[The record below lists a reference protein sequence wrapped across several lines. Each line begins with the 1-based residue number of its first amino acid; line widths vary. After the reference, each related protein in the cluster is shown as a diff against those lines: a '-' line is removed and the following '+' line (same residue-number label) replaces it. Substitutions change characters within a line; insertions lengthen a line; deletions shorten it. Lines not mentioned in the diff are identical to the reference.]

1 MTLQLDEKD
10 SDIVK
15 KRKGEF
21 PEWKPRPSKRKNIDF
36 EKLRELYMN
45 KNSVQNCN
53 NVIKEPDFEV
63 VSGDISLSQVSKTFE
78 SNSDSDSDSYYASLK
93 NPKSKSFSK
102 KIRLTRPLD
111 QSESKSDSEMVSNAS
126 DNDMDISVA
135 KGNTVKGF
143 GRNDKKSSADTTVL
157 KASISQQDANNAMS
171 DRNKK
176 PKIKPFG
183 GTKILYETTTLENR
197 NLSSEK
203 ETDKSCVFGTGHLP
217 SAKVKLNNKQKLQTH
232 NSKMLRDINSKDK
245 TAVAANK
252 IYNSINAKKVKE
264 VPKHVNKITESLF
277 KNSEDQ
283 DGNVSASSADTDEII
298 NRAKS
303 GTPSK
308 TSNDFQS
315 SFTDLEKLNSKT
327 KSNVARSTMNSSLNL
342 SIVDEFSGGLIKGEI
357 PMDNESS
364 CDNSADD
371 SDESDFEK
379 FALRES
385 QRIKHMMEKE
395 LSRTLQNDTVKNIND
410 KTVVRDES
418 SNNLLLDN
426 SEDRNSTRHESEVDS
441 NESVVDSNESE
452 VDSSEN
458 VGDSNESV
466 VDSNESEVDSN
477 ESEVDSSESEVDSN
491 DSVGNSSESVVDSND
506 IVVDGNES
514 EMDSSDNIVDSNDS
528 VVDGNESEV
537 DSSENVVDSN
547 DSVVDSNDNVV
558 DSNDSVVDSN
568 ESEMDGNESEV
579 DSSESVVDSNESV
592 VDSNEIV
599 VDGNESEVD
608 SSESVVDSNDSVG
621 DSSDCVVDS
630 SNSALEIDENDVHNK
645 TASDSGSNESDLDTD
660 NSGSDSDTGGNDSDD
675 ENDSESS
682 ESCFNTDD
690 NNSDSSGN
698 DSDDE
703 NSDSSNKRDLDNCV
717 KKQVQRDEK
726 SQKQESLQ
734 LQPKQVTVET
744 NKKTFAKENAKLTK
758 EIKQLPKPSKKAQK
772 EGKQDVDTNKKRLE
786 SVKQRQMENQAQKTA
801 IKKALANIVRPS
813 YVF

>member
-45 KNSVQNCN
+45 NNSVQNCN

-143 GRNDKKSSADTTVL
+143 GRNDKKSSANTTVL

-342 SIVDEFSGGLIKGEI
+342 SIVDEFSSGLIKGEI

-364 CDNSADD
+364 CDNSTDD

-537 DSSENVVDSN
+537 DSSENVVDN
-547 DSVVDSNDNVV
+547 NDNVV

-703 NSDSSNKRDLDNCV
+703 NSDLSNKRDLDNCV

>member
-1 MTLQLDEKD
+1 MTLQLDVKD

-21 PEWKPRPSKRKNIDF
+21 PEWKPSPSKRKNIDF

-45 KNSVQNCN
+45 NNSVQNCK

-63 VSGDISLSQVSKTFE
+63 VSGDIGLSQVRKTFE
-78 SNSDSDSDSYYASLK
+78 SKSDSDSDSYYASLK

-111 QSESKSDSEMVSNAS
+111 QSESKSDSEMVSNES
-126 DNDMDISVA
+126 HNDMDISVA
-135 KGNTVKGF
+135 KGDTVKGF
-143 GRNDKKSSADTTVL
+143 DRNDKKGSADTTVL

-183 GTKILYETTTLENR
+183 GTKILYETTALENT

-203 ETDKSCVFGTGHLP
+203 ETDKSCVVGTAQLP
-217 SAKVKLNNKQKLQTH
+217 SAKVKLNNKQKLQTR
-232 NSKMLRDINSKDK
+232 NSKMLIDIKSTDK
-245 TAVAANK
+245 TAVVANK
-252 IYNSINAKKVKE
+252 ISNSINAKQIKE
-264 VPKHVNKITESLF
+264 VPKHVNKITESLS

-298 NRAKS
+298 NRSKS

-315 SFTDLEKLNSKT
+315 SFTDLKKQNSKT

-342 SIVDEFSGGLIKGEI
+342 SIVDEFSSGLIKGEI

-364 CDNSADD
+364 CDNSTDD
-371 SDESDFEK
+371 SDENDFEK

-385 QRIKHMMEKE
+385 QRIKHIKEKG
-395 LSRTLQNDTVKNIND
+395 LSRTLQNDTLFKIDRVKNIND
-410 KTVVRDES
+410 KAVVRKES

-426 SEDRNSTRHESEVDS
+426 SEDRNSTRNESEVDS

-458 VGDSNESV
+458 VGDSKESV

-477 ESEVDSSESEVDSN
+477 ESEVNSSESEVDSN
-491 DSVGNSSESVVDSND
+491 ESVGNSNESVMDSNDSVVDD
-506 IVVDGNES
+506 NES
-514 EMDSSDNIVDSNDS
+514 EVDSSDNVVDSNDS
-528 VVDGNESEV
+528 VVDGNESE
-537 DSSENVVDSN
+537 
-547 DSVVDSNDNVV
+547 
-558 DSNDSVVDSN
+558 
-568 ESEMDGNESEV
+568 M

-592 VDSNEIV
+592 VDSN
-599 VDGNESEVD
+599 
-608 SSESVVDSNDSVG
+608 DSVG
-621 DSSDCVVDS
+621 ESSDCVMDS

-660 NSGSDSDTGGNDSDD
+660 NSGSDSDTSGNDSDD

-703 NSDSSNKRDLDNCV
+703 NSDLSNKSDINNCV

-726 SQKQESLQ
+726 SQKKESLQ
-734 LQPKQVTVET
+734 LQPKQVSVET

-758 EIKQLPKPSKKAQK
+758 EIKQLPESTKPSKKAQK

>member
-45 KNSVQNCN
+45 NNSVQNCN

-126 DNDMDISVA
+126 HNDMDISVA
-135 KGNTVKGF
+135 KGNTVKGL
-143 GRNDKKSSADTTVL
+143 GRNHKKGSADTTVL

-183 GTKILYETTTLENR
+183 GTKILYETTTLNNR

-203 ETDKSCVFGTGHLP
+203 ETDKSCVFGTGQLP

-252 IYNSINAKKVKE
+252 ISNSINAKKVKE

-298 NRAKS
+298 NRSKS

-342 SIVDEFSGGLIKGEI
+342 SIVDEFSSGLIKGEI

-395 LSRTLQNDTVKNIND
+395 LSRTLQNDTLFKIDRVKNIND

-452 VDSSEN
+452 VDS
-458 VGDSNESV
+458 
-466 VDSNESEVDSN
+466 NESEVDS
-477 ESEVDSSESEVDSN
+477 
-491 DSVGNSSESVVDSND
+491 
-506 IVVDGNES
+506 
-514 EMDSSDNIVDSNDS
+514 
-528 VVDGNESEV
+528 
-537 DSSENVVDSN
+537 
-547 DSVVDSNDNVV
+547 
-558 DSNDSVVDSN
+558 
-568 ESEMDGNESEV
+568 
-579 DSSESVVDSNESV
+579 
-592 VDSNEIV
+592 
-599 VDGNESEVD
+599 NESEVD

-703 NSDSSNKRDLDNCV
+703 NSDLSNKRDLDNCV

-734 LQPKQVTVET
+734 LQPKQITVET

>member
-45 KNSVQNCN
+45 NNSVQNCN

-197 NLSSEK
+197 NLRSEK

-342 SIVDEFSGGLIKGEI
+342 SIVDEFSSGLIKGEI

-441 NESVVDSNESE
+441 SESVVDSNDS
-452 VDSSEN
+452 VGDSSEN

-537 DSSENVVDSN
+537 DSSENVVDN
-547 DSVVDSNDNVV
+547 NDNVV

-703 NSDSSNKRDLDNCV
+703 NSDLSNKRDLDNCV

>member
-342 SIVDEFSGGLIKGEI
+342 SIVDEFSSGLIKGEI

-491 DSVGNSSESVVDSND
+491 DS
-506 IVVDGNES
+506 

-537 DSSENVVDSN
+537 DSSEN
-547 DSVVDSNDNVV
+547 
-558 DSNDSVVDSN
+558 
-568 ESEMDGNESEV
+568 
-579 DSSESVVDSNESV
+579 VVDSNESV

-703 NSDSSNKRDLDNCV
+703 NSDLSNKRDLDNCV

>member
-342 SIVDEFSGGLIKGEI
+342 SIVDEFSSGLIKGEI

-537 DSSENVVDSN
+537 DSSENVVDN
-547 DSVVDSNDNVV
+547 NDNVV

-568 ESEMDGNESEV
+568 ESEM
-579 DSSESVVDSNESV
+579 
-592 VDSNEIV
+592 
-599 VDGNESEVD
+599 DGNESEVD

-660 NSGSDSDTGGNDSDD
+660 NSGSNSDTGGNDSDD

-703 NSDSSNKRDLDNCV
+703 NSDLSNKRDLDNCV